1 MMSPALST
9 SPVVAPLLPTP
20 LRGASEVDGWS
31 EAPSPPPAAL
41 ASSDQ
46 ACGPATVP
54 GAASHTCAVQVGRG
68 GIADLIAVQRI
79 VDVEGR
85 GLALLHVLEVG
96 AEVHHELVR
105 AVGRDGDVGDVDAFA
120 GRCHQISDGTGGGDV
135 VGRAVV
141 RIER

>member
-1 MMSPALST
+1 R
-9 SPVVAPLLPTP
+9 VV
-20 LRGASEVDGWS
+20 GAVDG
-31 EAPSPPPAAL
+31 
-41 ASSDQ
+41 D
-46 ACGPATVP
+46 
-54 GAASHTCAVQVGRG
+54 VQVGRG

-141 RIER
+141 RIERVRAGSGQDGAREAGLVLGHAA